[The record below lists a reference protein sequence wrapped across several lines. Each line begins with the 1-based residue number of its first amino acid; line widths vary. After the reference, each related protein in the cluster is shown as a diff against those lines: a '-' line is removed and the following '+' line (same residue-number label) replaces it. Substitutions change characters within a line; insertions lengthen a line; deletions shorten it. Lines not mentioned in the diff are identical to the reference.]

1 MLKVLI
7 FPELI
12 HLLFMDHIPAAMHHG
27 LFSAGDEQQG
37 PCGHK
42 SFLRDITIHC
52 SVTSKWAGSPGT
64 YGTGKAQL
72 QYRVE
77 KGLVFPQHALG
88 NGVIQHWSSPGS
100 VPAGSD
106 DSRIWEEGEG

>member
-1 MLKVLI
+1 MGSS
-7 FPELI
+7 
-12 HLLFMDHIPAAMHHG
+12 LLAP
-27 LFSAGDEQQG
+27 GDEQQG

-42 SFLRDITIHC
+42 PLLRDITIHC
-52 SVTSKWAGSPGT
+52 SMTSKWAGSPGT

-77 KGLVFPQHALG
+77 KGLVSSGPHALG

-100 VPAGSD
+100 VPAGRD
-106 DSRIWEEGEG
+106 DSRIWEEGGG